1 MVKTEAF
8 PTIRMKI
15 DRLLKITNEYQF
27 NDLVKAVYCINLC
40 INNRSVLESCLA
52 LNACLIEY
60 EEKGSKRIGTYDEFK
75 GFFGKIYD
83 IIHFLRREMLDFT
96 AFPVFFVSN
105 LLLVQRKK
113 YYFNRATVSRNCSIV
128 L

>member
-60 EEKGSKRIGTYDEFK
+60 EEKAVRGLEHMMNSKGSLVKYM
-75 GFFGKIYD
+75 
-83 IIHFLRREMLDFT
+83 ML
-96 AFPVFFVSN
+96 
-105 LLLVQRKK
+105 
-113 YYFNRATVSRNCSIV
+113 
-128 L
+128 

>member
-1 MVKTEAF
+1 MKKSKYSCFGRRNEASGHKHTTVASVYKNNRVKWLFDEGDDKMIKTEAF

-27 NDLVKAVYCINLC
+27 NDLVKAAYCINLC

-75 GFFGKIYD
+75 GF
-83 IIHFLRREMLDFT
+83 LSML
-96 AFPVFFVSN
+96 
-105 LLLVQRKK
+105 
-113 YYFNRATVSRNCSIV
+113 
-128 L
+128 

>member
-1 MVKTEAF
+1 MKEESLLLLSDLQKLINQVVLIDYIIIILGDDKMVKTEAF

-60 EEKGSKRIGTYDEFK
+60 EEKGSKRIGTYDEFTRS
-75 GFFGKIYD
+75 
-83 IIHFLRREMLDFT
+83 L
-96 AFPVFFVSN
+96 N
-105 LLLVQRKK
+105 
-113 YYFNRATVSRNCSIV
+113 
-128 L
+128 

>member
-60 EEKGSKRIGTYDEFK
+60 EEKGSIYLIQMRKIMKVRLVLEVMLLYILH
-75 GFFGKIYD
+75 GKIKTG
-83 IIHFLRREMLDFT
+83 IL
-96 AFPVFFVSN
+96 
-105 LLLVQRKK
+105 QRAQL
-113 YYFNRATVSRNCSIV
+113 YLIW
-128 L
+128 LM

>member
-1 MVKTEAF
+1 MLFDEGDDKMVKTEAF

-60 EEKGSKRIGTYDEFK
+60 EEKGSKRIGNKFRTGVHK
-75 GFFGKIYD
+75 
-83 IIHFLRREMLDFT
+83 IHFNIVERKML
-96 AFPVFFVSN
+96 PI
-105 LLLVQRKK
+105 
-113 YYFNRATVSRNCSIV
+113 C
-128 L
+128 

>member
-1 MVKTEAF
+1 MLFDEGDDKMVKTEAF

-75 GFFGKIYD
+75 GFY
-83 IIHFLRREMLDFT
+83 
-96 AFPVFFVSN
+96 
-105 LLLVQRKK
+105 K
-113 YYFNRATVSRNCSIV
+113 YSLCGIERYY
-128 L
+128 